1 MKILVADDHQ
11 MIVNGLILDLNSL
24 VPDAEVTGTSSSKEV
39 MDLCKENRYDI
50 VFMDIDMPGTDG
62 ISMAKKILAKYPRT
76 NIIYITG
83 YEKYALDSY
92 ETNASTFILKPIT
105 TKKIKAA
112 LDNLRFPVSRI
123 TDEMIAFQS
132 AGDAVIGRKI
142 QKCREE
148 RGITRNQ
155 LSELMG
161 VSVPTVHRW
170 ENGTRVPDV
179 VTFMRLANILGVSPN
194 ELMD

>member
-11 MIVNGLILDLNSL
+11 MIVNGLILDLEAL
-24 VPDAEVTGTSSSKEV
+24 VPDAEITGTSSSNEV
-39 MDLCKENRYDI
+39 IDLCMANKFDI

-62 ISMAKKILAKYPRT
+62 ISLAKIILTKYPRT

-83 YEKYALDSY
+83 YEKYAVESY

-112 LDNLRFPVSRI
+112 LDNLRFPVSSI
-123 TDEMIAFQS
+123 TDEMIRSQN
-132 AGDAVIGRKI
+132 AGEAVIGRRI

-148 RGITRNQ
+148 RGMTRNQ

-179 VTFMRLANILGVSPN
+179 VTFMRLANVLGVTPN